1 MNQDK
6 TAGGESKGPGFS
18 FVAYLE
24 LLLSALY
31 YIFYCVGVRLIRYE
45 RRLVRRSKRAALRLW
60 WFLRRKY
67 FDRKESPRR
76 GKLSLH
82 LRLHIR
88 QPLQQTAQNLRAWRR
103 GLSAATHRDS
113 GYFWKGT
120 ILELGQALRPVGR
133 LALHSINYLLPAAAL
148 VLLVTTIQHYGTQIY
163 ALRVEYNG
171 EYIGYILNEKEFYDA
186 EKEVQARVINEQYL
200 PPEKHTP
207 LFTLEAVEADQL
219 TDQEILTNNIIQAS
233 GNEIQE
239 ATGLYVDGTFVAAV
253 SDGEALLDELKAMKE
268 EEKQIVLE
276 RLALAAQEEE
286 EEAEEEEST
295 DESTEDASDETTDES
310 QEESASQ
317 EEETGTSDAGALT
330 VEEDDDI
337 SVSFVK
343 PIKVSQGLYPVSSV
357 MELSQVVE
365 KLNSVVEGQKTYT
378 IQEGDSPWTISLEVG
393 VPVETLLSLNPEVSK
408 NMLVGDK
415 FIIANE
421 EPFLQRKVEKT
432 IVEEVEVPYE
442 TEEEIDS
449 NKESSYTEVVQEGE
463 NGINEVTSR
472 VTYVDGYETDRE
484 VIQRTV
490 IKEPV
495 NAKVVV
501 GSLQASTYNFSNSG
515 VSGGTNVGGYIWP
528 VNGGYIS
535 CPIYGY
541 AGHTGTDIAAD
552 AGTLIF
558 ASKSGTVEYAGWSNG
573 YGYNIL
579 INHGDGTKTR
589 YAHCSSL
596 ATVTG
601 SYVTQGQVI
610 GYVGRTGWATGNHCH
625 FEIIANGT
633 YLDARNYIGYS
644 R

>member
-1 MNQDK
+1 MNQGK
-6 TAGGESKGPGFS
+6 TAGGEHNGPGSS
-18 FVAYLE
+18 FASYIE
-24 LLLSALY
+24 LMLSALY
-31 YIFYCVGVRLIRYE
+31 YICYCVGVRLIRYE
-45 RRLVRRSKRAALRLW
+45 RRLVRRTKRAALRLW
-60 WFLRRKY
+60 WFIRRKY
-67 FDRKESPRR
+67 FERKEAPRR
-76 GKLSLH
+76 GKLRLH
-82 LRLHIR
+82 LRRYVR
-88 QPLQQTAQNLRAWRR
+88 QPLEQTAQNLRAWRR

-113 GYFWKGT
+113 GYFWKGVV
-120 ILELGQALRPVGR
+120 LELVQALRPLGR

-148 VLLVTTIQHYGTQIY
+148 VLLMATIQHYGTQIY
-163 ALRVEYNG
+163 ALRVDYNG
-171 EYIGYILNEKEFYDA
+171 EYIGYILNEKEFYEA

-219 TDQEILTNNIIQAS
+219 TDREVLTNNIIQAS

-239 ATGLYVDGTFVAAV
+239 ATGLYVDGAFVAAV

-276 RLALAAQEEE
+276 RLAKAAEAE
-286 EEAEEEEST
+286 EEAEEEESE
-295 DESTEDASDETTDES
+295 DESESSEETAEEDTTETT
-310 QEESASQ
+310 
-317 EEETGTSDAGALT
+317 ETDTGALT
-330 VEEDDDI
+330 VEDDDDI

-357 MELSQVVE
+357 LELSQVVE
-365 KLNSVVEGQKTYT
+365 KLNSVVEGEKTYT

-393 VPVETLLSLNPEVSK
+393 VPVETLINLNPEVSK

-415 FIIANE
+415 FVIANE

-432 IVEEVEVPYE
+432 IVEEVEVPYD
-442 TEEEIDS
+442 TEKEIDS
-449 NKESSYTEVVQEGE
+449 NKQSSYSEVVQEGE
-463 NGINEVTSR
+463 NGLNEVTSR

-484 VIQRTV
+484 VIQKTV
-490 IKEPV
+490 LKEPV

-541 AGHTGTDIAAD
+541 PGHTGTDIAAD
-552 AGTLIF
+552 PGTLIF

-610 GYVGRTGWATGNHCH
+610 GYVGRTGWATGPHCH
-625 FEIIANGT
+625 FEIIANGS